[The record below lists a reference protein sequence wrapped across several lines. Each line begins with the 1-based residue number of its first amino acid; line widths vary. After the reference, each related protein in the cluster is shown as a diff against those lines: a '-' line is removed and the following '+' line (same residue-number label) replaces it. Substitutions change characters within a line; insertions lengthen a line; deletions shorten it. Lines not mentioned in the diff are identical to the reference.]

1 MNRLPETI
9 KTKFTELFNALNCT
23 TDDLKIAGAEA
34 NLVGDF
40 SQVAAINDSC
50 IKLQA
55 LEVEL
60 KTILKNFE
68 STHKNRS
75 MGSPAFNKQAANQKR
90 KRGGHLR
97 VKVADKVIEES
108 TIADTFVN
116 TLRVF
121 GLERVARLNKTVT
134 SVPLLAKAPA
144 NGYQSQKCCDGW
156 YVTTHVNKH
165 TATTTLEEIGKEL
178 NIPIAVELITT

>member
-1 MNRLPETI
+1 MIRNNAMHRLPETVT
-9 KTKFTELFNALNCT
+9 TKFTELFNALDCA

-34 NLVGDF
+34 NLIGDF
-40 SQVAAINDSC
+40 SQVAEINDSC

-68 STHKNRS
+68 STHKNRT
-75 MGSPAFNKQAANQKR
+75 MDSPVFSKQAANKKR

-97 VKVADKVIEES
+97 VKVADKVIEEL

-121 GLERVARLNKTVT
+121 GLA
-134 SVPLLAKAPA
+134 
-144 NGYQSQKCCDGW
+144 GC
-156 YVTTHVNKH
+156 
-165 TATTTLEEIGKEL
+165 
-178 NIPIAVELITT
+178 